1 MQRKVFL
8 SFAVASITSFA
19 LLVFCSAEPKP
30 AKGPATGLPMPASTA
45 PDRDNDD
52 VSNPA
57 TGANSLLGTYVG
69 PFGKHRITIC
79 LQNVVGETVN
89 GYSVVAGNVRAFSG
103 SLVENPRAFEAHV
116 REPGD
121 DKNDGNFV
129 LEYHPDTR
137 RLTGTWTAN
146 DPTLAKIEFDLP
158 RKSFKYNPKQ
168 GKYPQASTRTLK
180 TGDVENMRPE
190 DLRIM
195 RNEIYARHGYTFRL
209 ADMREYFDRQD
220 WYMPISMNVSTQ
232 LTNQESKNE
241 ALIKKY
247 ETYAAEQYD
256 AFGR

>member
-1 MQRKVFL
+1 MQRKL
-8 SFAVASITSFA
+8 SLCLAVASIASFA
-19 LLVFCSAEPKP
+19 LLSLCLAEPKGNKP
-30 AKGPATGLPMPASTA
+30 PVPNVPTA
-45 PDRDNDD
+45 DAARPEGNAD
-52 VSNPA
+52 VSELA
-57 TGANSLLGTYVG
+57 AGANSLLGTYVG
-69 PFGKHRITIC
+69 PFGKHRITVC
-79 LQNVVGETVN
+79 LQNLVGQTVN

-121 DKNDGNFV
+121 DKNDGSFV
-129 LEYHPDTR
+129 FEYRPDVG

-146 DPTLAKIEFDLP
+146 DPALAKVEFDLP
-158 RKSFKYNPKQ
+158 RKQFKYDPKR
-168 GKYPQASTRTLK
+168 GKYPQASTRALK
-180 TGDVENMRPE
+180 TVDVENMRPE

-209 ADMREYFDRQD
+209 TDMREYFDRQD

-232 LTNQESKNE
+232 LTNLESKNE

-247 ETYAAEQYD
+247 EAYANEQYD